1 MINGRSK
8 QGAISSKQM
17 IPPSIMSPNGLICS
31 SAPRSS
37 YIPDHQLSTQ
47 SMLDRPL
54 NSGCKRC
61 CLGLF
66 VVAYLVFF
74 VSMQIVAHAMDADEE
89 IGRRPNLPRWA
100 ASFIEFVGTPYYFCL
115 VYIPLINFLLFILV
129 GRYVL
134 SAILFPYQN
143 SVIRETLDRNNS
155 AKFGEEFSHQLD
167 SLVYTLRIQAGQDVK
182 GEMLASLHN
191 MTRNE
196 GKKKSPPRLK
206 STMDK
211 QEGGQDP
218 KRNASTAN
226 TNQQMF
232 TESDIPYNFL
242 SFQEVRNLVEL
253 LSLYIGVN

>member
-1 MINGRSK
+1 M
-8 QGAISSKQM
+8 
-17 IPPSIMSPNGLICS
+17 
-31 SAPRSS
+31 
-37 YIPDHQLSTQ
+37 
-47 SMLDRPL
+47 
-54 NSGCKRC
+54 
-61 CLGLF
+61 
-66 VVAYLVFF
+66 
-74 VSMQIVAHAMDADEE
+74 AHAIDADEE

-134 SAILFPYQN
+134 SALLFPYQN